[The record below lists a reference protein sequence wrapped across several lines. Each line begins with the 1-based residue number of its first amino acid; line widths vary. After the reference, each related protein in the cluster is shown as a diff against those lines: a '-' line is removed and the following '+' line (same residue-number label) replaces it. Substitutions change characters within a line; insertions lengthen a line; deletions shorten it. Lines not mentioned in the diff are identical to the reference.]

1 MYLAKRKP
9 SSSCRAKE
17 NTPTT
22 YKTSGE
28 SIELKKSEFQEE
40 EFPRPGLQGCLELL
54 NANMVGI
61 DSFLK
66 LCNMVSECCQYS
78 IITPDPRE
86 QESF

>member
-1 MYLAKRKP
+1 MYLAKRKA

-40 EFPRPGLQGCLELL
+40 ESPQPGLQGCLELL
-54 NANMVGI
+54 NANMVGV
-61 DSFLK
+61 DSF
-66 LCNMVSECCQYS
+66 
-78 IITPDPRE
+78 
-86 QESF
+86 